1 MNVFIINSCVKIIQR
16 NFSTV
21 SKLYFQL
28 SIPVHVLTIH
38 EHTYDYPDFYNH
50 YLLLCMIHTCK
61 HGQKPRNSI
70 QLKIRIEYYHN
81 KKFTGR
87 YRILFMIQ
95 TFINT
100 TYGTWN
106 RTICHIIIIDCR
118 ACNKMIVTK
127 HIINLTSGINP
138 IPSKWLLSS
147 GSWNVI
153 KWENTARYSEI
164 YISVV

>member
-1 MNVFIINSCVKIIQR
+1 MNVFIIISCVKIIQR

-38 EHTYDYPDFYNH
+38 EHKYDDPDFYNH

-81 KKFTGR
+81 EDTVYCLWYKLLLT
-87 YRILFMIQ
+87 LL
-95 TFINT
+95 
-100 TYGTWN
+100 TWN

>member
-1 MNVFIINSCVKIIQR
+1 MATPIHRGKEELPSNKVSQRWTSLWIGKASVKIKNECFHNNSCVKIIQR

-38 EHTYDYPDFYNH
+38 EHTYDYPDFYNY
-50 YLLLCMIHTCK
+50 YLLLSMIHTCK

-81 KKFTGR
+81 KKFTWR

-100 TYGTWN
+100 TYM
-106 RTICHIIIIDCR
+106 
-118 ACNKMIVTK
+118 K
-127 HIINLTSGINP
+127 
-138 IPSKWLLSS
+138 
-147 GSWNVI
+147 
-153 KWENTARYSEI
+153 
-164 YISVV
+164 